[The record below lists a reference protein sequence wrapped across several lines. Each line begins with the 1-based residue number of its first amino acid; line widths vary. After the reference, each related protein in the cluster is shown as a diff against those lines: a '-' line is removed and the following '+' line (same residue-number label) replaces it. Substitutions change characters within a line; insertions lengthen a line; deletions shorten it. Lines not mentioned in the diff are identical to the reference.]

1 MKLHRTIIETY
12 LYEKSETKKR
22 RRSQRFQSRMSIIH
36 ISDKATC
43 FGNEIKLKEVVHK
56 INFTAAKKN
65 LLHFDEAEMFQ

>member
-1 MKLHRTIIETY
+1 
-12 LYEKSETKKR
+12 
-22 RRSQRFQSRMSIIH
+22 MSIIH

-65 LLHFDEAEMFQ
+65 LLHFDEAEMFQQLKK